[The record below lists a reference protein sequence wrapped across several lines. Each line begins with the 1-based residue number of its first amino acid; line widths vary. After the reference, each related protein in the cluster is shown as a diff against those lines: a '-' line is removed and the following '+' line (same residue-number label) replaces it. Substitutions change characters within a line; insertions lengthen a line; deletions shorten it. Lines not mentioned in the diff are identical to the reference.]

1 MWGEIALSLKN
12 ANLYII
18 IILIMGF
25 LGTVVFF
32 ERLIVFQLVFHI
44 DFGKFLTNLRKM
56 ITAEDLERAMAFCK
70 SVSKTS
76 LPRISLKALEAME
89 SDPSK
94 VRGVIEE
101 ETIEFLPNIDRR
113 LGVLPGIT
121 LMIMLIGI
129 LGTIDSLWQAFH
141 SIDVLDTAK
150 KQATLA
156 QGIAGALNPTAISMS
171 FGILFLAAHYFL
183 RAFANNLVDK
193 MHHGVTV
200 LINLLV
206 PQESMTM
213 VPMIASANSGPPISD
228 PVTAPDEGPKSQK
241 QDTNSSDENFDD
253 VSVEDIKDEEEI
265 I

>member
-1 MWGEIALSLKN
+1 MWGEIALSLKS
-12 ANLYII
+12 ANVYVIL
-18 IILIMGF
+18 ILIMGF
-25 LGTVVFF
+25 FGTLIFF

-44 DFGKFLTNLRKM
+44 DFGKFLANLRKM
-56 ITAEDLERAMAFCK
+56 VAAEDIERAMAFCK

-76 LPRISLKALEAME
+76 LPRISLKALEAMD

-94 VRGVIEE
+94 VKGVIEE

-113 LGVLPGIT
+113 LGILPGIT
-121 LMIMLIGI
+121 LIIMLIGI

-156 QGIAGALNPTAISMS
+156 QGIAGALNPTAVGMS
-171 FGILFLAAHYFL
+171 FGIIFLAAHYFL
-183 RAFANNLVDK
+183 RGFANTLIDK
-193 MHHGVTV
+193 THHGVTV
-200 LINLLV
+200 LINLLA

-213 VPMIASANSGPPISD
+213 VPMMASTSVGSPTSESPSSQ
-228 PVTAPDEGPKSQK
+228 DESPNPTKK
-241 QDTNSSDENFDD
+241 DNNPTDETFDD